1 MPKLNK
7 QFVDKLKPV
16 VKDTLYRDN
25 SVIGFALRVKPSGAK
40 TWVVQY
46 RNKAG
51 RTRKL
56 AMKNS
61 SAATPDEARRWA
73 KTTLGQVAS
82 GRDPSAERNAELGA
96 MTLTQLCDEYLTAA
110 NKGLVLGKARR
121 PKAALTIA
129 TDIGRINGHIKPL
142 LGHMAVRAVTHRD
155 IVKFMDAVQLGKT
168 AVRRAKDKP
177 RQGALPA
184 GGPGAAART
193 VGLLGGI
200 LSYAVRRGYRDDN
213 PARGVQR
220 PADTVRT
227 MFLTMADYRQL
238 GAALRAAEAEG
249 ENRNALDAIRL
260 LALSGCR
267 RGEAANLTWPEV
279 DLTGGMLRLSETK
292 EGYSLRPLGQPA
304 VELLAIRPRH
314 ARSDA
319 VFATETGGPYRDL
332 GRAWDR
338 IAGRAHFKG
347 ITLHTLRHSFATT
360 ANMLGFSE
368 PTIAA
373 MLGHSRGT
381 ITSRY
386 VHHVDDV
393 LRAAA
398 DRVANAIARAMAGD
412 EPAAVENLEQH
423 RTTHRRLGR

>member
-16 VKDTLYRDN
+16 EKDTLYRD
-25 SVIGFALRVKPSGAK
+25 SLVIGFALRVKPSRAK
-40 TWVVQY
+40 AWVVQY

-61 SAATPDEARRWA
+61 SAATPEEARRWA
-73 KTTLGQVAS
+73 KFTLGQVAA
-82 GRDPSAERNAELGA
+82 GRDPSAERNAQLGA
-96 MTLTQLCDEYLTAA
+96 MTMAQLCDEYITAA
-110 NKGLVLGKARR
+110 KKGLVLGKAGRR
-121 PKAALTIA
+121 KSPLTIA

-142 LGHMAVRAVTHRD
+142 VGQVAVTAVTHRD
-155 IVKFMDAVQLGKT
+155 VVKFLDAVQLGKT
-168 AVRRAKDKP
+168 AVRRVKEKP

-200 LSYAVRRGYRDDN
+200 FSYAVRRGYRDDN
-213 PARGVQR
+213 PVRGVQR
-220 PADTVRT
+220 PADSVRT
-227 MFLTMADYRQL
+227 TFLTMADYRKL
-238 GAALRAAEAEG
+238 GAALKAAETEG
-249 ENRNALDAIRL
+249 ENQNAVDAVRL

-267 RGEAANLTWPEV
+267 RGEVASLAWPEV
-279 DLTGGMLRLSETK
+279 DLAGGMLRLAETK
-292 EGYSLRPLGQPA
+292 EGYSLRPLGRPA
-304 VELLAIRPRH
+304 VDLLAARPRH
-314 ARSDA
+314 SRSNA
-319 VFATETGGPYRDL
+319 VFATEIGAPYRAL
-332 GRAWDR
+332 GRAWER
-338 IAGRAHFKG
+338 IAGRARFQD

-360 ANMLGFSE
+360 ANMLGCSE

-398 DRVANAIARAMAGD
+398 DRVAGAIARAMAG
-412 EPAAVENLEQH
+412 EKPAVVENLDQDRQPH
-423 RTTHRRLGR
+423 RGIR

>member
-16 VKDTLYRDN
+16 KKDTLYRDS
-25 SVIGFALRVKPSGAK
+25 SVIGFGLRVKPSGAK

-61 SAATPDEARRWA
+61 SAATPGEARRWA
-73 KTTLGQVAS
+73 KTTLGQVAA

-96 MTLTQLCDEYLTAA
+96 MTVAQLCDEYISAA
-110 NKGLVLGKARR
+110 KKGLVLGKGRR
-121 PKAALTIA
+121 RKSPLTIA

-142 LGHMAVRAVTHRD
+142 LAQVAVKTVTHRD
-155 IVKFMDAVQLGKT
+155 VVKFLDSVQLGKT

-177 RQGALPA
+177 RQGALPV

-200 LSYAVRRGYRDDN
+200 FSYALRRGYRDDN
-213 PARGVQR
+213 PVRGVQR
-220 PADTVRT
+220 PADRVRT
-227 MFLTMADYRQL
+227 TFLTMADYRKL
-238 GAALRAAEAEG
+238 GAALKAAETEG
-249 ENRNALDAIRL
+249 ENPNAVEAVRL
-260 LALSGCR
+260 LTLSGCR
-267 RGEAANLTWPEV
+267 RGEVASLKWSDV
-279 DLTGGMLRLSETK
+279 DLPGGMLRLSETK
-292 EGYSLRPLGQPA
+292 EGYSLRPLGKPA
-304 VELLAIRPRH
+304 IDMLAARRRH
-314 ARSDA
+314 PGSNA
-319 VFATETGGPYRDL
+319 VFATDSGAPYRDL

-338 IAGRAHFKG
+338 MAARAGLQG

-360 ANMLGFSE
+360 ANMLGCSE

-398 DRVANAIARAMAGD
+398 DRVAGAIARAMAGEKLPGAENPD
-412 EPAAVENLEQH
+412 EH
-423 RTTHRRLGR
+423 RRTHRGIG

>member
-16 VKDTLYRDN
+16 KKDTLFRD
-25 SVIGFALRVKPSGAK
+25 STVIGFGLRVKPSGAK
-40 TWVVQY
+40 TWVIQY

-61 SAATPDEARRWA
+61 SATTPEEARRWA
-73 KTTLGQVAS
+73 KAMLGKVAA

-96 MTLTQLCDEYLTAA
+96 MTVAQLCDEYISAA
-110 NKGLVLGKARR
+110 QKGLVLGKGRR
-121 PKAALTIA
+121 RKSPLTIA

-142 LGHMAVRAVTHRD
+142 LGQVAVKAITHRD
-155 IVKFMDAVQLGKT
+155 VVKFMDAVQLGKT
-168 AVRRAKDKP
+168 AVRRVKDKP
-177 RQGALPA
+177 RQGAVPA
-184 GGPGAAART
+184 GGPGAATRT

-200 LSYAVRRGYRDDN
+200 FSYAVRRGYRDDN

-220 PADTVRT
+220 PADGVRT
-227 MFLTMADYRQL
+227 TFLTMADYRKL
-238 GAALRAAEAEG
+238 GAALNAAEIEG
-249 ENRNALDAIRL
+249 GNPNAIDAVRL

-267 RGEAANLTWPEV
+267 RGEVASLEWPAV
-279 DLTGGMLRLSETK
+279 DLLGGMLRLSETK
-292 EGYSLRPLGQPA
+292 EGYSLRPLGKPA
-304 VELLAIRPRH
+304 VDLLAARRRH
-314 ARSDA
+314 PGSNA
-319 VFATETGGPYRDL
+319 VFATDSGAPYRDL

-338 IAGRAHFKG
+338 IAARAG
-347 ITLHTLRHSFATT
+347 LEDITLHTLRHSFATT
-360 ANMLGFSE
+360 ANMLGCSE

-398 DRVANAIARAMAGD
+398 DRVAGAIARAMAG
-412 EPAAVENLEQH
+412 EKPAAVENLDQ
-423 RTTHRRLGR
+423 RRQALQV